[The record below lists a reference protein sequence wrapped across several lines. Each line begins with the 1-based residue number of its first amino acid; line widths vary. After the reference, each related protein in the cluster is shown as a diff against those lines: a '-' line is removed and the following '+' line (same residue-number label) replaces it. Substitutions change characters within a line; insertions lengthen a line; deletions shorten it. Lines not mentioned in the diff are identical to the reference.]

1 MNINER
7 EIFEEKKKKVKLKN
21 QVGLLFEAYLEEV
34 KLANIFV
41 GLR

>member
-1 MNINER
+1 MKEKFLR
-7 EIFEEKKKKVKLKN
+7 KKKKVKLKN

>member
-1 MNINER
+1 MKEKFLR
-7 EIFEEKKKKVKLKN
+7 KKKKKVKLKN